1 MNKQNTQGTRA
12 STERSRIAKHQR
24 VLLNGLL
31 LLSALLAPFISTSAY
46 AQDNDALVCTAAKTG
61 NPCMSPASSPQIN
74 IGAGNPIHLA
84 TGNKFQQETDLYMRP
99 SGLEIVRYYN
109 SAHTMG
115 GANGAGWRQS
125 YSTRLYKIG
134 QRWQILT
141 DDGRRIM
148 FKAPVT
154 DEQNNDINLSS
165 FSSTA
170 SPVRSN
176 TADKTQAKG
185 APTAYALDPNY
196 GKLIWTQDGTWVWI
210 TPEAIVRTFNTH
222 GHLVHQL
229 VPAYLPVYIQ
239 RLRESGPRAELITR
253 VQGGEESLLYHYEDL
268 DGQARLVRIDSPI
281 GIFSYHYE
289 KPGAHPYYRL
299 DKVIRIDQWQ
309 RQYHYEPERQ
319 APDSPYLLTGLS
331 LSTPQQETLRTNTW
345 AYDEKGRANYSSVGF
360 KAEDELHL
368 DFVQEPSEPNSKGL
382 TKVRDKVGNET
393 QIYTTQIAGQYLV
406 EKVTGFGCYLCPP
419 VGTEASYDTH
429 GRMVSING
437 HQISRNEQ
445 GYVTQ
450 IVAPH
455 PSWGPLTINYDKENR
470 VIAWNSPATG
480 TETIEY
486 NNQGQISRRK
496 LANGTS
502 YRYTYHPN
510 GDIYFKYSKR
520 KYQKTSRVRNYT
532 PTLKRGYQISSRLS
546 SYYFGRQIEEY
557 PHFHH
562 SSTQRVSHN
571 LTYGHRYTITPR
583 SAYETHYRLP
593 EFGEITRHYYLDRAV
608 KSIQYKPQQAKNKT
622 LISIQENK
630 INYGNQLELSSHNFF
645 PNMTLWL
652 LKNKQEVLWHQLV
665 MQDHTGLVLSEANQL
680 AKQFQEQSNYAYD
693 DQLRLVIAEQNT
705 QTSEQRKSKEFFYAW
720 NNDGSSKAYHHSGTT
735 TQSKIER
742 DPSGLPTQINNR
754 KLTYNHHKRIE
765 RIEENGRALVEY
777 EYDVMG
783 RRIGKNFNNKRILYF
798 YLGNKLVGEWT
809 TQKEDEI
816 EYKNSRSQVHL
827 GANIHRRYIYA
838 GDLPIAFI
846 DYPIGSTEATEGFR
860 DTFNPVHK
868 NEYTLYYIHSN
879 HIGQPIMV
887 TDEQQKIHWLARYTP
902 TGEAEVLQADIELNL
917 RAPGQYYDK
926 ETGWHDNY
934 LRTYDPQAGHYLEP
948 DPLGPLSINDPYG
961 YAAQQPR
968 RYIDPEGLLL
978 FAFDGTSNDK
988 NSNTNVLK
996 FFKLYDGAKYYTEG
1010 PGALPEEDNWDKWMG
1025 TLFNTTGPK
1034 ILETHKANLLKE
1046 INKAGAAHYDN
1057 TIPVDIVGF
1066 SRGAVLSMA
1075 FSNFIDDHTKN
1086 GYFNYSQEEIDIF
1099 GNPITRDY
1107 TACIDLRFIGLFDA
1121 VSQKGLLGF
1130 YNKELDY
1137 SASES
1142 WSLITH
1148 AVALNEHRKLFPLTT
1163 YQKNDFVV
1171 EQAFMGNHTDLGGV
1185 HLEKDRTDED
1195 NPHPDKLYG
1204 DLGNVPLAWVY
1215 SQAQTLGIPLKDL
1228 HEVKTDTGNE
1238 LNKVKNPVLHN
1249 SYGEVL
1255 QVKFSDRHIQ
1265 YPNTAATMLEQARN
1279 KKLGFDIRKLHSEE
1293 SGVEH
1298 YSRFTYSVS
1307 GLDVGIYGLIDA
1319 SRYLQF
1325 FEDTIGWTA
1334 PLEVVPFTPVH

>member
-1 MNKQNTQGTRA
+1 MKKHNKQGTRA
-12 STERSRIAKHQR
+12 STGRSRIAKHQR
-24 VLLNGLL
+24 VLLSGLL

-46 AQDNDALVCTAAKTG
+46 AQDNEALVCTAAKTG

-154 DEQNNDINLSS
+154 DEQHNDINLSS

-360 KAEDELHL
+360 NAEDELHL
-368 DFVQEPSEPNSKGL
+368 EFVQEPSEPNSKGL

-437 HQISRNEQ
+437 HQISRDEQ

-502 YRYTYHPN
+502 YRYTYWETGEIKDKISQSNN
-510 GDIYFKYSKR
+510 GDEIKLRNKGYKAPEPQTKRASASFYFGHY
-520 KYQKTSRVRNYT
+520 N
-532 PTLKRGYQISSRLS
+532 PTS
-546 SYYFGRQIEEY
+546 SYNFSLDQVSNKFRISTVYKPIRQ
-557 PHFHH
+557 
-562 SSTQRVSHN
+562 
-571 LTYGHRYTITPR
+571 LTYMLSHIVYSNKDNQVTF
-583 SAYETHYRLP
+583 ELP
-593 EFGEITRHYYLDRAV
+593 EFGELNYSYKTEGELKTIHFTPFEGRTIQLVNLDENR
-608 KSIQYKPQQAKNKT
+608 IQYGNGLSMMKKLTKT
-622 LISIQENK
+622 
-630 INYGNQLELSSHNFF
+630 
-645 PNMTLWL
+645 W
-652 LKNKQEVLWHQLV
+652 LKNFL
-665 MQDHTGLVLSEANQL
+665 
-680 AKQFQEQSNYAYD
+680 NY
-693 DQLRLVIAEQNT
+693 
-705 QTSEQRKSKEFFYAW
+705 
-720 NNDGSSKAYHHSGTT
+720 
-735 TQSKIER
+735 
-742 DPSGLPTQINNR
+742 
-754 KLTYNHHKRIE
+754 
-765 RIEENGRALVEY
+765 
-777 EYDVMG
+777 
-783 RRIGKNFNNKRILYF
+783 
-798 YLGNKLVGEWT
+798 
-809 TQKEDEI
+809 
-816 EYKNSRSQVHL
+816 
-827 GANIHRRYIYA
+827 
-838 GDLPIAFI
+838 
-846 DYPIGSTEATEGFR
+846 
-860 DTFNPVHK
+860 
-868 NEYTLYYIHSN
+868 
-879 HIGQPIMV
+879 
-887 TDEQQKIHWLARYTP
+887 
-902 TGEAEVLQADIELNL
+902 
-917 RAPGQYYDK
+917 
-926 ETGWHDNY
+926 
-934 LRTYDPQAGHYLEP
+934 
-948 DPLGPLSINDPYG
+948 
-961 YAAQQPR
+961 
-968 RYIDPEGLLL
+968 
-978 FAFDGTSNDK
+978 
-988 NSNTNVLK
+988 
-996 FFKLYDGAKYYTEG
+996 
-1010 PGALPEEDNWDKWMG
+1010 
-1025 TLFNTTGPK
+1025 
-1034 ILETHKANLLKE
+1034 
-1046 INKAGAAHYDN
+1046 
-1057 TIPVDIVGF
+1057 
-1066 SRGAVLSMA
+1066 
-1075 FSNFIDDHTKN
+1075 
-1086 GYFNYSQEEIDIF
+1086 
-1099 GNPITRDY
+1099 
-1107 TACIDLRFIGLFDA
+1107 
-1121 VSQKGLLGF
+1121 
-1130 YNKELDY
+1130 
-1137 SASES
+1137 
-1142 WSLITH
+1142 
-1148 AVALNEHRKLFPLTT
+1148 
-1163 YQKNDFVV
+1163 
-1171 EQAFMGNHTDLGGV
+1171 
-1185 HLEKDRTDED
+1185 
-1195 NPHPDKLYG
+1195 
-1204 DLGNVPLAWVY
+1204 
-1215 SQAQTLGIPLKDL
+1215 
-1228 HEVKTDTGNE
+1228 
-1238 LNKVKNPVLHN
+1238 
-1249 SYGEVL
+1249 
-1255 QVKFSDRHIQ
+1255 
-1265 YPNTAATMLEQARN
+1265 
-1279 KKLGFDIRKLHSEE
+1279 
-1293 SGVEH
+1293 
-1298 YSRFTYSVS
+1298 
-1307 GLDVGIYGLIDA
+1307 
-1319 SRYLQF
+1319 
-1325 FEDTIGWTA
+1325 
-1334 PLEVVPFTPVH
+1334 